1 MKKFHKFCKAL
12 CAALRELYL
21 VTIGVTA
28 FGGLYLGHLAENL
41 TGIPDLCAIGF
52 AVGTAVG
59 VYFCKWEEI

>member
-1 MKKFHKFCKAL
+1 MKKFHKFFNAL
-12 CAALRELYL
+12 CEVLRELYL

-28 FGGLYLGHLAENL
+28 FGGLLLGHVAENL
-41 TGIPDLCAIGF
+41 TGIPDLCAVGF